1 MKFDNQ
7 LSGVDLNKL
16 MSFLEV
22 AETGAVTAASE
33 RVGLTRSAV
42 SHSLRTLESQLGV
55 TLFHRVG
62 KRMVLTNEGKLL
74 RQAVGEVRGRLGSA
88 LDELRGLGSE
98 VRGSVRVGL
107 FLGFSRF
114 LIADIIDAFV
124 REHASADVRIS
135 FGPQSWLTEQLL
147 AGKLDMALALRPGG
161 EQAARIRSVELSAAP
176 LVLALRKQKQLPKT
190 FAQIRA
196 LTFIDYYRSAP
207 LIDRWTRHHYADQR
221 VPAERVRAWAA
232 STDLAL
238 ELVLRGTGAAVLPAD
253 VAEPFRRDKQLMVVP
268 GPGAPLVDHVWL
280 NDLAGARHGRATTT
294 FRDLLQKRLG
304 H

>member
-1 MKFDNQ
+1 MKLDSRQ
-7 LSGVDLNKL
+7 VDLNKL

-22 AETGAVTAASE
+22 AESGAVTAASQ
-33 RVGLTRSAV
+33 RLGLTRSAV
-42 SHSLRTLESQLGV
+42 SHSLRTLEDQLGV
-55 TLFHRVG
+55 PLFHRIG
-62 KRMVLTNEGKLL
+62 KRLVLTSEGKLL
-74 RQAVGEVRGRLGSA
+74 QRAVGDVRGRLGIA

-114 LIADIIDAFV
+114 LIADIIDAFA
-124 REHASADVRIS
+124 REHVATDVRIS

-176 LVLALRKQKQLPKT
+176 LVLALRTQKQKSAPRT

-196 LTFIDYYRSAP
+196 LTFVDYYRSAP
-207 LIDRWTRHHYADQR
+207 LIDRWTRHHFADQR
-221 VPAERVRAWAA
+221 VPPEHVRAWAA

-253 VAEPFRRDKQLMVVP
+253 VAEPYRRSKQLMVIA

-280 NDLAGARHGRATTT
+280 NDLAGARSARAVTT
-294 FRDLLQKRLG
+294 FHALLQQRLG